1 MFKPMI
7 ISEGNMFIAGKFDKH
22 FENDDYEVH
31 FNTKTGLEV
40 LKGKEGKDP
49 FRTELPLLIDV
60 GIMGSCLN
68 SCHFCYQGR
77 VDEPHMT
84 LENFKSIID
93 QVKHHVN
100 QVALGGRGDPNLH
113 PQFKEIVEYANNNGV
128 VPNYTTSGC
137 NLTDEQIETS
147 KVCGAVAVSDYR
159 TPETYNAIQRLIDA
173 GIKTNIHLIFS
184 RPNYDRAMKIL
195 YGFNPWRTRQ
205 IVGMNAVNKFNK
217 GQKTTVASS
226 VDIDKLNAV
235 VFLLF
240 KPQGQGVDKRELI
253 PTQMQIESFSQF
265 AFKPKAKFKIG
276 MDSCLINHVL
286 QYSEPSDIQKAAVD
300 TCESSRMSVYISP
313 SMQLIP
319 CSFAD
324 HPEWGV
330 EITEKQDIHYIWNRS
345 TKFKQFRKRLEEN
358 PCSCPVGL

>member
-1 MFKPMI
+1 MQQITI
-7 ISEGNMFIAGKFDKH
+7 IEGNKFLVGTFDKK
-22 FENDDYEVH
+22 FENEDYEVY
-31 FNTKTGLEV
+31 FNTKTGMEV
-40 LKGKEGKDP
+40 LKGKDDIDP
-49 FRTELPLLIDV
+49 FKTELPLLIDV

-68 SCHFCYQGR
+68 SCSFCYQGR

-113 PQFKEIVEYANNNGV
+113 PQFKEIVEYSRNNGV
-128 VPNYTTSGC
+128 IPNYTTSGA
-137 NLTDEQIETS
+137 NLSHEQVEIS
-147 KVCGAVAVSDYR
+147 KMCGAVAVSDYR
-159 TPETYNAIQRLIDA
+159 LPCTYEALERLMNAK
-173 GIKTNIHLIFS
+173 IKTNIHLIFS
-184 RPNYDRAMKIL
+184 RPNFDRSMKIL
-195 YGFNPWRTRQ
+195 YGYNPWLKNQ
-205 IVGMNAVNKFNK
+205 VGVGKIS
-217 GQKTTVASS
+217 Q

-240 KPQGQGVDKRELI
+240 KPQGEGRNVRGLMPSK
-253 PTQMQIESFSQF
+253 MQIQSFADL
-265 AFKPKAKFKIG
+265 AFTPKAKFKIG

-286 QYSEPSDIQKAAVD
+286 KYSNPSELQKMAID

-330 EITEKQDIHYIWNRS
+330 QITKKRDIDYIWNRS
-345 TKFKQFRKRLEEN
+345 MKFKQFRSRLKKN

>member
-1 MFKPMI
+1 MFQKMI
-7 ISEGNMFIAGKFDKH
+7 ISEGTIFIKGSFDKH
-22 FENDDYEVH
+22 FENIEYEVH

-40 LKGKEGKDP
+40 VKGKNGKDP
-49 FRTELPLLIDV
+49 FKTELPLLIDV

-68 SCHFCYQGR
+68 SCYFCYQGR
-77 VDEPHMT
+77 VEEPHMT

-113 PQFKEIVEYANNNGV
+113 PQFKEIVEYARNNGV
-128 VPNYTTSGC
+128 IPNYTTSGC
-137 NLTDEQIETS
+137 QLTDEQIEIS
-147 KVCGAVAVSDYR
+147 KMCGAVAVSDYR
-159 TPETYNAIQRLIDA
+159 TPDTYEAISKLMDA
-173 GIKTNIHLIFS
+173 KIKTNIHLIFS
-184 RPNYDRAMKIL
+184 RPNFDRSMKIL
-195 YGFNPWRTRQ
+195 HGYNPWNKIKVGEGKISQ
-205 IVGMNAVNKFNK
+205 I
-217 GQKTTVASS
+217 
-226 VDIDKLNAV
+226 DIDKLNAV

-240 KPQGQGVDKRELI
+240 KPQGQGRDKRELI
-253 PTQMQIESFSQF
+253 PSKMQIQSFADL
-265 AFKPKAKFKIG
+265 AFQPKAKFKIG

-286 QYSEPSDIQKAAVD
+286 KYSEPSELQKMAID

-330 EITEKQDIHYIWNRS
+330 QITKKRDIDYIWNRS
-345 TKFKQFRKRLEEN
+345 MKFKQFRSRLKKN